1 MKSLFTAKN
10 FAETRRP
17 VYVIARALGLV
28 SFSVDF
34 EQLTIRRT
42 FRDVLFFVALLVLNS
57 YLVIQTSLAPFDR
70 ERTILNS
77 ALIEF
82 ILNLFIRLQELAVIG
97 VPIVN
102 YLNAYNYN
110 RFIRMIVDVDNGLER
125 LGYKHNFD
133 REVRS
138 SALYLLVSVLIQI
151 GCLSGTIISNP
162 FQADYQTGHNS
173 IVVVTFFIANL
184 VFITSTFYC
193 CESLWAV
200 VYRYHKLNVTFGLYF
215 HTKPPSDGKKLLP
228 LDENETIKSFGALYA
243 KLGAAVLL
251 FNWCFFTYILYVLG
265 SAFGLNLVCFFSI
278 AHVYLSMDEVALS
291 TSSNSVMVAQL
302 CLSIFYL
309 MVILQFVFAG
319 SLLHKKAKE
328 TAVLLHKAVIYNECS
343 ALVLEQLRSFSVQ
356 LSHQTPKAS
365 CYFFDIDWSF
375 LLAMISTFATYL
387 NILVQFDIMQIRAKR
402 SGANQTGLPLIDD
415 E

>member
-1 MKSLFTAKN
+1 MKSLFVARN
-10 FAETRRP
+10 FGETRRP
-17 VYVIARALGLV
+17 IYFIARALGLV
-28 SFSVDF
+28 AFSIDF

-42 FRDVLFFVALLVLNS
+42 FRDVLFFVTFLVLNS
-57 YLVIQTSLAPFDR
+57 YLVIQTSLAPFDK
-70 ERTILNS
+70 ERTIFDS

-97 VPIVN
+97 IPVVN
-102 YLNAYNYN
+102 YLNAYSYK
-110 RFIRMIVDVDNGLER
+110 RLIRMIVEVDDGLER
-125 LGYKHNFD
+125 LGYKHNFG
-133 REVRS
+133 REARS

-151 GCLSGTIISNP
+151 GCLCGTIISNP
-162 FQADYQTGHNS
+162 FQADYQTGHNA
-173 IVVVTFFIANL
+173 IVVITFFIANL

-193 CESLWAV
+193 CETLWV
-200 VYRYHKLNVTFGLYF
+200 IVYRYHKLNVTFGLYF
-215 HTKPPSDGKKLLP
+215 HTKPLSDGKQLLTI
-228 LDENETIKSFGALYA
+228 DDNETIKSFGVLYA
-243 KLGAAVLL
+243 KLGAIVLL

-278 AHVYLSMDEVALS
+278 AHVYLTREKVALAD
-291 TSSNSVMVAQL
+291 SSNSVMVAQL

-328 TAVLLHKAVIYNECS
+328 TAMLLHKAVIYNECS
-343 ALVLEQLRSFSVQ
+343 ASVLEQLRSFSVQ

-387 NILVQFDIMQIRAKR
+387 NILVQFDFMQIRAKR
-402 SGANQTGLPLIDD
+402 AGTNQTGLPLIG
-415 E
+415 EE